1 MSINLTEILSGFRP
15 ITLAEMDGVQLM
27 NRTDTKFM
35 FSKKQLAEMLPD
47 LVGVYS
53 ALEVE
58 GVRQSRYETLYYDTE
73 DFFHYI
79 QHQNGKIHR
88 YKIRKR
94 EYVESS
100 ISFLEVKEKNNKGR
114 TFKSRIKLKE
124 MVPVIDERGQGFVN
138 EKAHNTHALVP
149 KIWNSYNRTT
159 LVDTVAGE
167 RVTLDTDLAFYYNNQ
182 RISLDDFVIAEVK
195 QDGANR
201 HSRFMKHMK
210 RQLHRPEGISKYC
223 LGVAL
228 LYPEVKS
235 NNFKEKILR
244 IKKITNANAA

>member
-1 MSINLTEILSGFRP
+1 LSSNLTEILDLFQP

-35 FSKKQLAEMLPD
+35 LNTGQLAEILPD
-47 LVGVYS
+47 LSQSYK

-58 GVRQSRYETLYYDTE
+58 GVRQSRYETLYYDT
-73 DFFHYI
+73 DSFHYFT
-79 QHQNGKIHR
+79 QHQNGKRHR

-94 EYVESS
+94 EYVESN

-114 TFKSRIKLKE
+114 TAKSRIRLKE
-124 MVPVIDERGQGFVN
+124 MIPVIDEKGEYFISEKVRGAKGL
-138 EKAHNTHALVP
+138 EP
-149 KIWNSYNRTT
+149 KIWNSFSRTT
-159 LVDTVAGE
+159 LVDTIAGE
-167 RVTLDTDLAFYYNNQ
+167 RVTLDSDLAFYYGEKK
-182 RISLDDFVIAEVK
+182 ISLNGFVIAEVK
-195 QDGANR
+195 QDGENR
-201 HSRFMKHMK
+201 HSLFMQHMK
-210 RQLHRPEGISKYC
+210 KRLLRPEGVSKYC

-244 IKKITNANAA
+244 INKITNRI